1 MAVTAYGTN
10 HPLAV
15 KTWERGLTAEWLKA
29 LRIAPLIGA
38 DKNSIIQLK
47 DISTKGAGDR
57 ITFGLKYQL
66 TGRGVTE
73 GITLEG
79 NEEALQTGNA
89 ALSINE
95 LAHAVRVKAED
106 TIEQQRVL
114 FNLRQEA
121 KESIVD
127 WYATRMAA
135 TFFIHACGYTGRNM
149 TLIGRPISNLGPLYW
164 GFNEVQAPS
173 ENRWI
178 IAGGKATEAELEE
191 GDGFNLQYIDHMVEW
206 ARLANPMI
214 RPVRVDGDEWYVLYM
229 HPSQVT
235 QLRTNTDSGQWLDIT
250 KSNYRG
256 TRENNPIVKGSLGR
270 YNNVVLRSDEFVT
283 AGLNADGTE
292 NTNVRRAVL
301 LGAQSLVMGFGRNF
315 GPNRFRTDEE
325 YFDYKRELGVAVRT
339 VFGMKKTRYSFC
351 GNEAAEDYGTI
362 VLSTFSPK
370 SSGRITPPSGGGG
383 GVTNVAA
390 NDGLTGS
397 IAGDTLTIGI
407 ANAGIQ
413 GAKIANSAINTAR
426 LADKAVNTAKLDDA
440 TVTGAKIAAN
450 TIAIGN
456 MAGDGKSSNTYYRGD
471 GQWQTPS
478 GGTPAADSITTEMLK
493 DGAVTNAKIGDVAAG
508 KISGTITTAQI
519 GDKQVTGAKIADKGV
534 ASGQLAD
541 AVNASL
547 TKADN
552 AVPTS
557 RKINTTAPLG
567 GGGDLTADR
576 TITYTAGQSD
586 SKK

>member
-79 NEEALQTGNA
+79 NEEALQVGNQ

-121 KESIVD
+121 KDSIVD

-149 TLIGRPISNLGPLYW
+149 TLIGRPITNLAPLFW
-164 GFNEVQAPS
+164 GFNEVMAPS

-178 IAGGKATEAELEE
+178 IAGGKNTEAELAD

-214 RPVRVDGDEWYVLYM
+214 RPVRVDGDEWYVLYL

-283 AGLNADGTE
+283 PGLNADGTE

-315 GPNRFRTDEE
+315 GPNRFRTEEE
-325 YFDYKRELGVAVRT
+325 YFDYKRELGVAVKT
-339 VFGMKKTRYSFC
+339 IFGMKKTRYSFC
-351 GNEAAEDYGTI
+351 GQDAAEDYGTI

-370 SSGRITPPSGGGG
+370 SSGKITPPTPGGGG
-383 GVTNVAA
+383 GVTKVDAS
-390 NDGLTGS
+390 GGITGS
-397 IAGDTLTIGI
+397 IAGDTLTVTI
-407 ANAGIQ
+407 ADGAIAGTKIQ
-413 GAKIANSAINTAR
+413 NNAINSAR
-426 LADKAVNTAKLDDA
+426 LADNAVT
-440 TVTGAKIAAN
+440 TGKIGDSQI
-450 TIAIGN
+450 TIGK
-456 MAGDGKSSNTYYRGD
+456 MAGEGKSSNTYYRGD
-471 GQWQTPS
+471 GQWQTPPS
-478 GGTPAADSITTEMLK
+478 GTPAADSITTEMIK
-493 DGAVTNAKIGDVAAG
+493 NGAVTDAKIGGVAAG
-508 KISGTITTAQI
+508 KISGTIATAQI
-519 GDKQVTGAKIADKGV
+519 ADKAVTGAK
-534 ASGQLAD
+534 LD
-541 AVNASL
+541 AAY
-547 TKADN
+547 
-552 AVPTS
+552 VPTS
-557 RKINTTAPLG
+557 RKITAGNGLS

-576 TITYTAGQSD
+576 TIAVASQAE

>member
-38 DKNSIIQLK
+38 DKNSIIELK

-79 NEEALQTGNA
+79 NEEALQTGNQ

-121 KESIVD
+121 KDSIVD

-149 TLIGRPISNLGPLYW
+149 TLIGRPVTNLAPLYW
-164 GFNEVQAPS
+164 GFNEVLPPS

-178 IAGGKATEAELEE
+178 IAGGKATEADLAE

-283 AGLNADGTE
+283 AGLNPDGTE

-315 GPNRFRTDEE
+315 GANRFRTEEE
-325 YFDYKRELGVAVRT
+325 YFDYKRELGVAVKT
-339 VFGMKKTRYSFC
+339 IFGMKKTRYSFC
-351 GNEAAEDYGTI
+351 GNEGAEDYGTI

-370 SSGRITPPSGGGG
+370 SSGKITPPSGGGG
-383 GVTNVAA
+383 GGVTKVTAS
-390 NDGLTGS
+390 DGLSGS
-397 IAGDTLTIGI
+397 IDGDTLKIGI
-407 ANAGIQ
+407 NNAGIQ
-413 GAKIANSAINTAR
+413 GTKIANSAINTAR

-471 GQWQTPS
+471 GQWQTPA
-478 GGTPAADSITTEMLK
+478 GGTPAAGSITTEMLE
-493 DGAVTNAKIGDVAAG
+493 DGAVTTVK
-508 KISGTITTAQI
+508 I

-541 AVNASL
+541 AVTASL

-557 RKINTTAPLG
+557 RKINAGSGLSG
-567 GGGDLTADR
+567 GGALTGDV
-576 TITYTAGQSD
+576 TIQVAAQD
-586 SKK
+586 KK